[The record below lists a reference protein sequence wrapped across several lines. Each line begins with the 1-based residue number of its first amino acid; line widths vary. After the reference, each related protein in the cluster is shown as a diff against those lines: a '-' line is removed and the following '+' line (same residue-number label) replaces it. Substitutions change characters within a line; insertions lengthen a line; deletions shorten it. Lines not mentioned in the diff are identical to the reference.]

1 MWRAEAM
8 NLPSRDLL
16 LHSRRNSPP
25 YNKAQLF
32 NQSALD
38 CSAWSGRK
46 HLLSAPFT
54 RYVFYPTAYAVIRC
68 VNPTGWWSYR
78 TGPPGLSRARH
89 KISALVT
96 FWIAVRIFCLIP
108 AASVAPSGRLCTNIH
123 QAYQEERSQCLIS

>member
-1 MWRAEAM
+1 M

-46 HLLSAPFT
+46 RLLSAPLIVVLGRRTFT
-54 RYVFYPTAYAVIRC
+54 QGVAA
-68 VNPTGWWSYR
+68 
-78 TGPPGLSRARH
+78 
-89 KISALVT
+89 AL
-96 FWIAVRIFCLIP
+96 
-108 AASVAPSGRLCTNIH
+108 
-123 QAYQEERSQCLIS
+123 Q